1 MVSTNDSSLEP
12 SFFHLHQYPIND
24 EEADENSNENEIKSF
39 FLNET
44 KSIINR
50 PPPFRKKRF
59 VNILTGDE
67 VKRFRMFVTANQ

>member
-39 FLNET
+39 FFKRVKT
-44 KSIINR
+44 KRRVS
-50 PPPFRKKRF
+50 
-59 VNILTGDE
+59 
-67 VKRFRMFVTANQ
+67 